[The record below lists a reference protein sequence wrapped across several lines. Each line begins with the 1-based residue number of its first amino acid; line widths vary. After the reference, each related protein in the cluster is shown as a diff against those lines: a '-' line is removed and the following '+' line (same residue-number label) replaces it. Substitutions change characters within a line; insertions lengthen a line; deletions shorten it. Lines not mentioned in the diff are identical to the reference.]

1 MKIDGL
7 IFGGGT
13 GDSAAAVFR
22 LCEGIE
28 PVIREREEVPRSHID
43 QSLSGRA
50 APVVRR
56 LGLAEKMDVMAN
68 PIRHGGRVYGTNAT
82 NSWYVKVSSRAQNT
96 ELSDSTTWPVRRS
109 DFDAMMLKEA
119 EARDATIMQGV
130 ATGALR
136 KAAATPPAPATPP
149 ARQTDSRVEARS

>member
-96 ELSDSTTWPVRRS
+96 ELSDSTTWPSKLLSCSSTRPTTSMTPVPGARS
-109 DFDAMMLKEA
+109 PGT
-119 EARDATIMQGV
+119 R
-130 ATGALR
+130 
-136 KAAATPPAPATPP
+136 PP
-149 ARQTDSRVEARS
+149 ARISALASIKASFRSKRA

>member
-28 PVIREREEVPRSHID
+28 PVIREREEVPRSHLD

-119 EARDATIMQGV
+119 EARGATIMQGV

-136 KAAATPPAPATPP
+136 NIDGSLRAIGMRTRRAD
-149 ARQTDSRVEARS
+149 RLEVVGR